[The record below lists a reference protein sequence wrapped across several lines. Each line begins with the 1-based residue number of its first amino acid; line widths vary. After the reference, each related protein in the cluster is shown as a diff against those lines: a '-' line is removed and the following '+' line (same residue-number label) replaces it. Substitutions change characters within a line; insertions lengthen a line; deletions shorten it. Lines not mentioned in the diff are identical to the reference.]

1 MYWVLVACTIS
12 ESLELESHKYFKSST
27 AASISNGAL
36 RQREGPNKQGRTK
49 VNKSSSGTKDCR
61 DYFASGPWIAQAP
74 GQTQARN

>member
-1 MYWVLVACTIS
+1 MLVACTRK
-12 ESLELESHKYFKSST
+12 ESLELDSHKYFKSST

-49 VNKSSSGTKDCR
+49 VNKSNSGTKDFT

-74 GQTQARN
+74 GQTQAHN